1 MSIYIPYVIGSAGL
15 MLGNYLY
22 NYIYED
28 NKLVIESTPSLTPN
42 SFYPL
47 PLNKV
52 IVSPS
57 LTPHSLYPLP
67 LNKVIDIEEKYD
79 ILKSIEIL

>member
-1 MSIYIPYVIGSAGL
+1 MSFYIPYVVGSAGL

-47 PLNKV
+47 PANKV
-52 IVSPS
+52 ISSPS
-57 LTPHSLYPLP
+57 LTPNSFYPLP
-67 LNKVIDIEEKYD
+67 VNKIINID
-79 ILKSIEIL
+79 SFEIL

>member
-52 IVSPS
+52 MPKCS
-57 LTPHSLYPLP
+57 LGVTPPATP
-67 LNKVIDIEEKYD
+67 VINLFLFIAIYIKFG
-79 ILKSIEIL
+79 KS

>member
-1 MSIYIPYVIGSAGL
+1 MSFYIPYVVGSAGL

-22 NYIYED
+22 NYIYD
-28 NKLVIESTPSLTPN
+28 DSKLETVVVPTLTPN

-52 IVSPS
+52 IVTPS

>member
-1 MSIYIPYVIGSAGL
+1 MSFYIPYVVGSAGL

-42 SFYPL
+42 SY
-47 PLNKV
+47 
-52 IVSPS
+52 
-57 LTPHSLYPLP
+57 YPLP

>member
-1 MSIYIPYVIGSAGL
+1 MAGS
-15 MLGNYLY
+15 
-22 NYIYED
+22 
-28 NKLVIESTPSLTPN
+28 
-42 SFYPL
+42 
-47 PLNKV
+47 LNKV
-52 IVSPS
+52 ILRPS

>member
-52 IVSPS
+52 I
-57 LTPHSLYPLP
+57 
-67 LNKVIDIEEKYD
+67 DIEEKYD